1 MSEWWDPVEVKE
13 KRKEKRKKNSAS
25 GVRNAASSTLGLIS
39 IISASIALIITISFI
54 PNFNDLGGGWGFGFF
69 LVVVPLMIFSFAM
82 SSIGVLI
89 GGSRTRAGTRLF
101 TIALILTFSPI
112 LMIIIIGW
120 IQGK

>member
-13 KRKEKRKKNSAS
+13 KRKKNSAPS
-25 GVRNAASSTLGLIS
+25 VRNAASSTLGLIS

-54 PNFNDLGGGWGFGFF
+54 PYFNDLGGGWGFGFF

-82 SSIGVLI
+82 LSIGVLI

-112 LMIIIIGW
+112 LMVIIIGW

>member
-13 KRKEKRKKNSAS
+13 KRKKNSAPS
-25 GVRNAASSTLGLIS
+25 VRNAASSTLGLIS

-54 PNFNDLGGGWGFGFF
+54 PYFNDLGGGWGFGFF

-89 GGSRTRAGTRLF
+89 GGSKAHSGNRLCM
-101 TIALILTFSPI
+101 IAFLFTFSPI

-120 IQGK
+120 IHDK

>member
-13 KRKEKRKKNSAS
+13 KRKKKSAPS
-25 GVRNAASSTLGLIS
+25 VRNAASSTLGLIS

-82 SSIGVLI
+82 STIGIALKSCSILGKIICSIGI
-89 GGSRTRAGTRLF
+89 
-101 TIALILTFSPI
+101 ILSWSPI
-112 LMIIIIGW
+112 LTMTILVN
-120 IQGK
+120 